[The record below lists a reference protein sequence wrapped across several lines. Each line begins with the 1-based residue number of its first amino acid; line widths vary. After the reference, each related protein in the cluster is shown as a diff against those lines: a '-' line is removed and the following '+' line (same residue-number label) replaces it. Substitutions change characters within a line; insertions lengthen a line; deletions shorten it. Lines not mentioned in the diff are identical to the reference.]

1 MERKKGDK
9 QRWERDRDTRRAS
22 SWVNGP
28 QRKFSRG
35 QKSPDIHGQE
45 EKIGKDGKNE
55 ENKKEEGKKKKEKR
69 KEMKKEKNKKKEKR
83 KKGKKVRKK
92 ERKKERK

>member
-1 MERKKGDK
+1 MGER
-9 QRWERDRDTRRAS
+9 QRHLKNERAS

-55 ENKKEEGKKKKEKR
+55 EKR
-69 KEMKKEKNKKKEKR
+69 KD
-83 KKGKKVRKK
+83 RKK
-92 ERKKERK
+92 ERKK